1 MIPKI
6 RRILYTTDLSLNAAY
21 VFRYA
26 LSSAE
31 KHDATIEVLHALH
44 PTSEMGF
51 SSQGVK
57 VEAIVQKIKK
67 RIENLAEE
75 ELQDRPSLIGR
86 VSNIRVIP
94 GDPVA
99 VILQAVED
107 LKPDILIMG
116 THSQGMIA
124 NALLGSVAM
133 KVLQRIRIPVY
144 IIPIPPLPAHYVNWL
159 IRQQEK

>member
-31 KHDATIEVLHALH
+31 KHNAKIDVLHALQWTEKGLT
-44 PTSEMGF
+44 PQAVAKKSVIE
-51 SSQGVK
+51 
-57 VEAIVQKIKK
+57 KIKK
-67 RIENLAEE
+67 RIEYLAEE
-75 ELQDRPSLIGR
+75 ELKDKPSLINR
-86 VSNIRVIP
+86 VSEIIVIA
-94 GDPVA
+94 GDPVT

-116 THSQGMIA
+116 THSKGIIA
-124 NALLGSVAM
+124 NALLGSVAT

-144 IIPIPPLPAHYVNWL
+144 IIPIPALPAHYVDWL
-159 IRQQEK
+159 TRQQDK